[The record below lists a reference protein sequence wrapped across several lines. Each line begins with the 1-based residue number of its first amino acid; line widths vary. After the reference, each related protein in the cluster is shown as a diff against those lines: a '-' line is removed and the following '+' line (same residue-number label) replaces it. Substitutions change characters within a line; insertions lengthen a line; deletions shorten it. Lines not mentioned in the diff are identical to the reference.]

1 MQIYYFFIV
10 ENFEIKYFF
19 VFIKYYIFVSEN
31 ICLTVRGF
39 GSLEMMNILHLIY

>member
-31 ICLTVRGF
+31 ICLTARDS